1 MNVWSLNRLAA
12 TYAKVG
18 AVKNSREWECVSLK
32 QRNEQSIAGAVV
44 RKEKK
49 VDSQFG
55 NWANQIVFYIMKLFI
70 IFEFRAKE

>member
-49 VDSQFG
+49 VDSLLG
-55 NWANQIVFYIMKLFI
+55 TGQIKLSFI
-70 IFEFRAKE
+70 LWNYLLFLSLEQ